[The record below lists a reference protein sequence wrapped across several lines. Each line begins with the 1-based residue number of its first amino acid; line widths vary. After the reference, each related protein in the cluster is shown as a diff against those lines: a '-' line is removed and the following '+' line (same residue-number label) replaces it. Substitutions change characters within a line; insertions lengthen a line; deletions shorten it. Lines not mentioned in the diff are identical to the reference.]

1 MYLRIAMNTRCKFHY
16 KSGFYFLN
24 FPSNVNKETIFTDG
38 FESMSTWD
46 KTNNSFGHSLTA
58 LDTTKKK
65 SGRYSGRIDDNYP
78 ANWEKYVYSDTWT
91 PINNSQDTYYTVSG
105 WIYVENVANNDA
117 QIWLSTRKSGETGY
131 PSGNYSSK
139 TTQRS
144 RWEYLSKTVL
154 VPADVRELN
163 IRIDNNKKGKVWFD
177 DVKIVKGNTSQTVI
191 VEESNYYPFGLEH
204 KGYNNVV
211 NGVEHKYETFNGK
224 ELDESLGL
232 NVIEMDWRQ
241 YDPAIGRFNVVD
253 PMAEERDWLSPYNF
267 TQNNPILR
275 VDPTGLLD
283 DYGIDKS
290 GNIELI
296 KKTDDKT
303 DTLYAVNTNENGEKV
318 IDESKGSVTVDKQKD
333 GSSVVSDLADNKVSS
348 KYLEADDIERTA
360 SETIAVAGESSKDDV
375 FKVFKFA
382 ADNSNVEWSVNK
394 LSVNGSNRY
403 QIGTNF
409 SGNYSP
415 GYKGVGKWLG
425 MVHSHPNEPT
435 SKGRSE
441 SLYGDLS
448 VGANYLSKYGKKL
461 PYLVYFPNT
470 GKTTKMR
477 TGKTATGKTAA
488 KKPIRGLKNFKF

>member
-1 MYLRIAMNTRCKFHY
+1 
-16 KSGFYFLN
+16 
-24 FPSNVNKETIFTDG
+24 
-38 FESMSTWD
+38 
-46 KTNNSFGHSLTA
+46 
-58 LDTTKKK
+58 
-65 SGRYSGRIDDNYP
+65 
-78 ANWEKYVYSDTWT
+78 
-91 PINNSQDTYYTVSG
+91 
-105 WIYVENVANNDA
+105 
-117 QIWLSTRKSGETGY
+117 
-131 PSGNYSSK
+131 
-139 TTQRS
+139 
-144 RWEYLSKTVL
+144 VL

-348 KYLEADDIERTA
+348 KYLDADDIERTA